1 MEGAMLELSSTREV
15 MTRFGSAKE
24 ISVEAYTL
32 HGPIVRALQDSA
44 RRGARVVVHLDGAP
58 FNDPKGG
65 FAKENSK
72 VAAQLRAAGAQA
84 ILDHPLHA
92 KEIEVDGT
100 LYLDEKNWGTDD
112 IVLRDDNAAEASSIP
127 TTKREALAVEA
138 RLLDHADA
146 LDEVLVESESFGSGN
161 AAYLALRTLALAGEA
176 PRLLVSERD
185 LRGNDRERHI
195 LESLVRD
202 GVRVRTCS
210 DSEKLAVAGDRA
222 WLGSAN
228 ATSTY
233 GNGDM
238 TDWGLCT
245 ANAEIVDV
253 VRTRLEAEW
262 KAART
267 LGVERECAKR

>member
-1 MEGAMLELSSTREV
+1 MEGVMLELSSTREV
-15 MTRFGSAKE
+15 MTRFQSAKE
-24 ISVEAYTL
+24 IDVEAYTL

-44 RRGARVVVHLDGAP
+44 RRGARVVVQLDGAP
-58 FNDPKGG
+58 FDDPKGG
-65 FAKENSK
+65 FAKQNAS
-72 VAAQLRAAGAQA
+72 VAAQLRAAGAEA
-84 ILDHPLHA
+84 ILGHPLHA

-127 TTKREALAVEA
+127 TTKREALAQEA
-138 RLLDHADA
+138 RLLDHAEAPD
-146 LDEVLVESESFGSGN
+146 DVLVESESFGSGN
-161 AAYLALRTLALAGEA
+161 AAYFALKSLGLAGEA

-185 LRGNDRERHI
+185 LRNNDRERHI
-195 LESLVRD
+195 LESLGRD
-202 GVRVRTCS
+202 GVRVRICS

-228 ATSTY
+228 ATY
-233 GNGDM
+233 GSDDM

-245 ANAEIVDV
+245 ANAEIVDA

-262 KAART
+262 KAARK